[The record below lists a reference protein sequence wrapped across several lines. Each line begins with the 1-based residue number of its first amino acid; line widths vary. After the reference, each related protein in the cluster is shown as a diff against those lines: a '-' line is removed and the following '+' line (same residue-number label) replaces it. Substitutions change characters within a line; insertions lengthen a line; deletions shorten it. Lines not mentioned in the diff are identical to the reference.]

1 LSVGASAVLPVGRCD
16 RVGGVSKFVYRSARC
31 RTIRGCR
38 VLPIHGASMIDESRK
53 QIQARLDQL
62 MAEANKLRRA
72 LAALGGGD
80 RSAPADSAPRRMR
93 ARRSTESP
101 SRSAA
106 RAGSSS
112 RGSSATASDATRGR
126 STGQR
131 SRTRA
136 AQGETRSAVL
146 AALSSGEAMT
156 AGEVAAATGL
166 GRASVSTTLSKLAK
180 SGEVAKADRGYRRAE
195 SSRAAQL
202 RPVLRPNRA
211 APFRRSRRH
220 CWITRLMQQSG
231 RSRRGCCSCA
241 CYGGVHG

>member
-1 LSVGASAVLPVGRCD
+1 
-16 RVGGVSKFVYRSARC
+16 
-31 RTIRGCR
+31 
-38 VLPIHGASMIDESRK
+38 MIDEFRK

-62 MAEANKLRRA
+62 MAEANKVRRA

-80 RSAPADSAPRRMR
+80 RSVPPDSARRR
-93 ARRSTESP
+93 TRDRVSTESP

-112 RGSSATASDATRGR
+112 RGASAIVAEATRGR

-131 SRTRA
+131 SGARA
-136 AQGETRSAVL
+136 TQGQTKSAVL
-146 AALSSGEAMT
+146 EALSSGEAMT

-195 SSRAAQL
+195 SSRAA
-202 RPVLRPNRA
+202 
-211 APFRRSRRH
+211 
-220 CWITRLMQQSG
+220 
-231 RSRRGCCSCA
+231 
-241 CYGGVHG
+241 

>member
-1 LSVGASAVLPVGRCD
+1 MEP
-16 RVGGVSKFVYRSARC
+16 
-31 RTIRGCR
+31 
-38 VLPIHGASMIDESRK
+38 SMIDEFRK

-80 RSAPADSAPRRMR
+80 RSAPADSAPRRTR
-93 ARRSTESP
+93 ARGSTGSP

-106 RAGSSS
+106 RAASSS
-112 RGSSATASDATRGR
+112 RASSATASDATRVR

-131 SRTRA
+131 SGTRA

-146 AALSSGEAMT
+146 AALSSSEAMT

-195 SSRAAQL
+195 SSRAA
-202 RPVLRPNRA
+202 
-211 APFRRSRRH
+211 
-220 CWITRLMQQSG
+220 
-231 RSRRGCCSCA
+231 
-241 CYGGVHG
+241 

>member
-1 LSVGASAVLPVGRCD
+1 
-16 RVGGVSKFVYRSARC
+16 
-31 RTIRGCR
+31 
-38 VLPIHGASMIDESRK
+38 MIDEFRK

-80 RSAPADSAPRRMR
+80 RSAPPDSARRRTR
-93 ARRSTESP
+93 ARVSTESP
-101 SRSAA
+101 SRSSA

-112 RGSSATASDATRGR
+112 RGSSPSVGEATRER

-131 SRTRA
+131 SATRA
-136 AQGETRSAVL
+136 AQGQTRSAVL

-180 SGEVAKADRGYRRAE
+180 TGEVAKAERGYRRAE
-195 SSRAAQL
+195 SSRAA
-202 RPVLRPNRA
+202 
-211 APFRRSRRH
+211 
-220 CWITRLMQQSG
+220 
-231 RSRRGCCSCA
+231 
-241 CYGGVHG
+241 

>member
-1 LSVGASAVLPVGRCD
+1 
-16 RVGGVSKFVYRSARC
+16 
-31 RTIRGCR
+31 
-38 VLPIHGASMIDESRK
+38 MIDEFRK

-72 LAALGGGD
+72 LAALGGGEQ
-80 RSAPADSAPRRMR
+80 SAPADSARRHTRTR
-93 ARRSTESP
+93 ASTESP

-106 RAGSSS
+106 RARSSS
-112 RGSSATASDATRGR
+112 RASSASVSEARGER

-136 AQGETRSAVL
+136 AQGQTKNAVL

-195 SSRAAQL
+195 SSRAA
-202 RPVLRPNRA
+202 
-211 APFRRSRRH
+211 
-220 CWITRLMQQSG
+220 
-231 RSRRGCCSCA
+231 
-241 CYGGVHG
+241 